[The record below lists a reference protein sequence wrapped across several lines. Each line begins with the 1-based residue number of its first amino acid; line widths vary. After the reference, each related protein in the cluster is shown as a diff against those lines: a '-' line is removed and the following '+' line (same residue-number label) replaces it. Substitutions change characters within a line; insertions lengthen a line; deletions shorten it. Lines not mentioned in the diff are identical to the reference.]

1 MFLTGEISA
10 SHADENGEERI
21 LTPDHCGILPNN
33 CLPCLS
39 SSNPPVVEKKRPSSP
54 DTPSS
59 RRKSLSKL
67 SFKWREGP
75 SDMASRECSRYFFA
89 FKLLCMLNYFLFSG
103 FMEVENNDTVL
114 ACYWP
119 TFTSQASEH
128 QSNALHV

>member
-1 MFLTGEISA
+1 MFLTGETSA

-21 LTPDHCGILPNN
+21 VTPDHCGILPNN

-39 SSNPPVVEKKRPSSP
+39 SNNPPAVEKKRPSSP

-75 SDMASRECSRYFFA
+75 SDMALRE
-89 FKLLCMLNYFLFSG
+89 
-103 FMEVENNDTVL
+103 
-114 ACYWP
+114 
-119 TFTSQASEH
+119 
-128 QSNALHV
+128 

>member
-10 SHADENGEERI
+10 THADENGEERI
-21 LTPDHCGILPNN
+21 LTLTPDHCGILPNN

-75 SDMASRECSRYFFA
+75 SDMALRE
-89 FKLLCMLNYFLFSG
+89 
-103 FMEVENNDTVL
+103 
-114 ACYWP
+114 
-119 TFTSQASEH
+119 
-128 QSNALHV
+128 